1 MLLLKYRK
9 LAGWCGLRP
18 SLSPAARL
26 ARSQAST
33 MLGRLILPR
42 RAFRES
48 VILRRCRVTPIQ
60 LLRLLLLGRPPV
72 RRSITPSLFR
82 AQEPTTYGSGD
93 MQGMVLRQEFMLV
106 LLVRARRM
114 PVSISS
120 NLTLGLGLIRPPARV
135 PRLAST
141 SLLPVPTR

>member
-1 MLLLKYRK
+1 MPRFPKVT
-9 LAGWCGLRP
+9 GWCGLRP
-18 SLSPAARL
+18 RLSPAVRS
-26 ARSQAST
+26 ARSVAST
-33 MLGRLILPR
+33 TLGRPMLPR
-42 RAFRES
+42 RAFQVP
-48 VILRRCRVTPIQ
+48 VILRLCRVTPIQ

-106 LLVRARRM
+106 SMVRAQRM

-120 NLTLGLGLIRPPARV
+120 NLTLGLGLIRPPARL
-135 PRLAST
+135 PQLASP
-141 SLLPVPTR
+141 SRPPVPTH